1 MRPNRRLRPSVN
13 FAEDPPAALAGP
25 LRELGQEIAEAVR
38 FGKQWMGPF
47 PFQQLVVSQVPGT
60 TGQGF
65 PGLLYLP
72 SLSFLPDTT
81 QQRVGMSGNTKEAL
95 ERNIPYHEVAH
106 QWWGNVVGWDS
117 YRDQWITE
125 GLANYIALVGADAEK
140 LATTCSLTGSLLS
153 ERPDFTCCGA
163 GNTVEDAGPL
173 VHGVR

>member
-1 MRPNRRLRPSVN
+1 
-13 FAEDPPAALAGP
+13 
-25 LRELGQEIAEAVR
+25 
-38 FGKQWMGPF
+38 
-47 PFQQLVVSQVPGT
+47 VVSQFQDNRAGL
-60 TGQGF
+60 

-95 ERNIPYHEVAH
+95 NVIIPYHEVAH

-140 LATTCSLTGSLLS
+140 PATTCSLTGSI
-153 ERPDFTCCGA
+153 TIGK
-163 GNTVEDAGPL
+163 T
-173 VHGVR
+173 